1 MKYLLLLLITSVA
14 SAGVPVASVGI
25 GKNAMYHN
33 GTPFERAIEAGYQF
47 EWGDFYARPEIGGFF
62 CPGGPGNSSLYGA
75 TLFGVRALSSVGPE
89 LHVGFGPEY
98 LVSPDGIELSGH
110 FQVAL
115 EGGIGISDAKSHI
128 GLTWRHTS
136 NSGIE
141 LPNLGRDFVMIQVRF
156 YK

>member
-1 MKYLLLLLITSVA
+1 MRVSGAEPAGRRRGGTDLAGEGGKRGIESDHHLGLVQA
-14 SAGVPVASVGI
+14 SRSETRLPLTWQ
-25 GKNAMYHN
+25 Y
-33 GTPFERAIEAGYQF
+33 T
-47 EWGDFYARPEIGGFF
+47 ARWSGSKRSCRG
-62 CPGGPGNSSLYGA
+62 
-75 TLFGVRALSSVGPE
+75 ALSSVGPE